1 MVMDFVLLTWK
12 NLKSRKM
19 RSWLTIIGVIIG
31 IAAIVSLF
39 LISQGLQNAV
49 EQQFEKM
56 GVKNIRVV
64 PGGLTGPPTGALR
77 MDIDIKDNI
86 ERVKG
91 VDYVD
96 SVLMANAEVELG
108 KETLFFSIISYDT
121 DLGEEGFVDM
131 DIEPLEGRLLQ
142 KGDRDVVLL
151 GWTIAKDAFDKEI
164 FAKNSIVVEGRKMK
178 IVGVLEKTGTIDE
191 SVYMPLETAQDLLGI
206 YNEINVFVVNIK
218 DGIDITNVA
227 EDIRHE
233 LERDLDESEFTVY
246 TPEQLLNQI
255 NDILGIIQI
264 VLVGIAAV
272 SLLVGA
278 IGIMNAMFT
287 SVLERTRE
295 IGVMKA
301 IGAKNR
307 DILLIFLIESG
318 FIGLFGGV
326 IGAIIGVVLAKVVQV
341 GAAAFNFSLLLIII
355 DWRVIVFSLVFAFF
369 VGVISG
375 IVPAL
380 KAAKLQPV
388 DALRYE

>member
-1 MVMDFVLLTWK
+1 MIMDYIMLTWK

-31 IAAIVSLF
+31 IGAIVSLF
-39 LISQGLQNAV
+39 LISQGLQNSV

-64 PGGLTGPPTGALR
+64 PGGLTGPPTGSLR
-77 MDIDIKDNI
+77 LDIDIADDI
-86 ERVKG
+86 GRVKS

-96 SVLMANAEVELG
+96 RVLMASSEVEFD
-108 KETLFFSIISYDT
+108 KETLFFSINSYDT
-121 DLGEEGFVDM
+121 DIGDKGFA
-131 DIEPLEGRLLQ
+131 DIDLKPLEGRLLQ

-151 GWTIAKDAFDKEI
+151 GWTIAKDAFEKDI
-164 FAKNSIVVEGRKMK
+164 FAKNSVVVNGKKMK
-178 IVGVLEKTGTIDE
+178 VVGVLEKTGTVDE
-191 SVYMPLETAQDLLGI
+191 SVYMPLESAQDLLGI
-206 YNEINVFVVNIK
+206 YDEANVFVVNIK
-218 DGIDITNVA
+218 DGVDIEAAA

-233 LERDLDESEFTVY
+233 LLRKLDESEFAVY

-255 NDILGIIQI
+255 KDILGIIQI

-287 SVLERTRE
+287 SVLERTKE

-301 IGAKNR
+301 IGAKNSSV
-307 DILLIFLIESG
+307 LTIFLIESG
-318 FIGLFGGV
+318 FIGLFGGA
-326 IGAIIGVVLAKVVQV
+326 IGAAIGALVAKLVEI
-341 GAAAFNFSLLLIII
+341 GAVAFDFSLLTIII
-355 DWRVIVFSLVFAFF
+355 DWKVIVFALVFAFF
-369 VGVISG
+369 VGMVSG
-375 IVPAL
+375 VVPAIR
-380 KAAKLQPV
+380 ASKLQPV